1 MRDTTMTAARDAV
14 IEVRNLRI
22 RFPVNGG
29 TETVKA
35 VDGVDF
41 SVLAGETFGIIGES
55 GSGKTTIG
63 RALAGLLEPTEGDI
77 LYEGDDLRRLSR
89 REYRERRRRY
99 QIIFQDPNASL
110 NPRKTILESLME
122 PMVIKGGMSREEMRR
137 KAMESLDRAGLRADL
152 AERYPHQLSG
162 GQKQRVNI
170 ARILPLEPKFVVC
183 DEVVAAL
190 DVSIRGE
197 ILNLFNT
204 LQRDLGLSFAF
215 IAHDISVV
223 AHVSDRIAV
232 TYLGRFM
239 ELGNT
244 EDVIHRPLHPY
255 TAALLSAEPE
265 PLPAAMRTSRRM
277 QLKGEIPSPISPP
290 SGCRFRTR
298 CPFAAERCTA
308 EVPEW
313 REMRPGQFVACHFAG
328 ELDFTVA
335 A

>member
-1 MRDTTMTAARDAV
+1 MRDTTMTEARETV
-14 IEVRNLRI
+14 IAVRNLHI

-29 TETVKA
+29 AETVKA

-41 SVLAGETFGIIGES
+41 SVLDGETFGIIGES

-77 LYEGDDLRRLSR
+77 LYEGEDLRRLSR
-89 REYRERRRRY
+89 KAYRERRRHY

-110 NPRKTILESLME
+110 NPRKTILESLLE

-244 EDVIHRPLHPY
+244 DDVIHRPLHPY

-298 CPFAAERCTA
+298 CPFAAARCA
-308 EVPEW
+308 EQVPEW